1 MNIFKP
7 QLAINIRIFDDYPDS
22 YLNICTYSDNIG
34 FNLWKGFFM
43 EKKGSKLSDFTK
55 MKIQITK
62 VFMIS
67 SSR

>member
-1 MNIFKP
+1 MNNMNIHIQTP
-7 QLAINIRIFDDYPDS
+7 TSHNIRIFDNYPDS

-62 VFMIS
+62 VL
-67 SSR
+67 